1 MQKQGSDRVGS
12 LDEGVS
18 KGNRFHFVPP
28 SPDVRQRVS
37 GGHPTFPSGPP
48 CGTFRRPLPDGATRS
63 MEVRPMQQ
71 NRPVVIAVAVIL
83 LLAALAFW
91 RSCSY

>member
-1 MQKQGSDRVGS
+1 
-12 LDEGVS
+12 
-18 KGNRFHFVPP
+18 
-28 SPDVRQRVS
+28 
-37 GGHPTFPSGPP
+37 
-48 CGTFRRPLPDGATRS
+48 

-71 NRPVVIAVAVIL
+71 NRPVVFAVAVIL

>member
-1 MQKQGSDRVGS
+1 MCDKESQAAIHLSIRTAAQHLHGAV
-12 LDEGVS
+12 
-18 KGNRFHFVPP
+18 
-28 SPDVRQRVS
+28 
-37 GGHPTFPSGPP
+37 
-48 CGTFRRPLPDGATRS
+48 PDGPTRS

-71 NRPVVIAVAVIL
+71 NRPVVFAVAVIL

>member
-1 MQKQGSDRVGS
+1 MKAY
-12 LDEGVS
+12 S
-18 KGNRFHFVPP
+18 KGNRPDFVPS

-48 CGTFRRPLPDGATRS
+48 RGTFRRPSPDGATRS
-63 MEVRPMQQ
+63 REARAMQQ

>member
-1 MQKQGSDRVGS
+1 
-12 LDEGVS
+12 
-18 KGNRFHFVPP
+18 
-28 SPDVRQRVS
+28 
-37 GGHPTFPSGPP
+37 
-48 CGTFRRPLPDGATRS
+48 